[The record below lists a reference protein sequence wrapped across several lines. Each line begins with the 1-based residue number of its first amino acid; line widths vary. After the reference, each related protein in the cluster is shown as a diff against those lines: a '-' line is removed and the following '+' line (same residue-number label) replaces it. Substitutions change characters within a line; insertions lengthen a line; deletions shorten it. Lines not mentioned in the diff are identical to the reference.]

1 MIQYGSVCNSR
12 ERLNSP
18 IKERGGSFDSDR
30 SGFYLQ
36 RVANSPSPPM
46 LFAQSPPNMQGPVAF
61 VAPGL
66 NEETIMDVR
75 YQFSASVLKY

>member
-1 MIQYGSVCNSR
+1 
-12 ERLNSP
+12 
-18 IKERGGSFDSDR
+18 
-30 SGFYLQ
+30 
-36 RVANSPSPPM
+36 M

-75 YQFSASVLKY
+75 YQFSSTVTNTAILYHNTLVRT